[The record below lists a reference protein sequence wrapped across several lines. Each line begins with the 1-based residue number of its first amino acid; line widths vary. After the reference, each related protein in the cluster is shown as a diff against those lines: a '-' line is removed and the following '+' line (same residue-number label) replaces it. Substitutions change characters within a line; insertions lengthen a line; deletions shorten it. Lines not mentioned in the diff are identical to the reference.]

1 MLFSVHFE
9 IQGYRLHLGI
19 FQGPALVE
27 AIVVVVKATQ
37 ILCALEL
44 PNSTLSCFPLASC
57 NPRLAKVLLYFFQK
71 WHLQWWRATKKSLC
85 GLYFSAIEPCI
96 LTKAEVAKD
105 GHRNSIHNDH
115 CSRAEP
121 P

>member
-1 MLFSVHFE
+1 MLFSVHFK
-9 IQGYRLHLGI
+9 IQGYRLHL
-19 FQGPALVE
+19 ALVE

-71 WHLQWWRATKKSLC
+71 WHSQWWRATKKSLC
-85 GLYFSAIEPCI
+85 GLYFFSDRTVHPYKGGGGQGWPSQ
-96 LTKAEVAKD
+96 LHTQ
-105 GHRNSIHNDH
+105 
-115 CSRAEP
+115 
-121 P
+121 